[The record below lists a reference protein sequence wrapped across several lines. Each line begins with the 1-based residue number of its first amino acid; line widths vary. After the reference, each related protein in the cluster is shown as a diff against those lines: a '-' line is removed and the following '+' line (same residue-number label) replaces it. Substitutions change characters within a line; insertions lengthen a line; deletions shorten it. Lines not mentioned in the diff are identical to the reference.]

1 MKAYNTNWTCYK
13 QLRSN
18 LELQADINRMQK
30 QARYMEWIISACLG
44 ASIALGFVIAH
55 QMTVTDWTW

>member
-1 MKAYNTNWTCYK
+1 MKAYKTNWTSYK
-13 QLRSN
+13 QQRIN
-18 LELQADINRMQK
+18 LEREADINRMQK
-30 QARYMEWIISACLG
+30 QTRYMEWIIAACLG

>member
-1 MKAYNTNWTCYK
+1 MKAYKTNWTSYK

-30 QARYMEWIISACLG
+30 QARYMEWIIAACLG

>member
-1 MKAYNTNWTCYK
+1 MKAYKTNWTSYK

-30 QARYMEWIISACLG
+30 QARYMEWIIPACLG